1 MTRRIRT
8 EQFHAAAADAGVDG
22 YLDRVLKYIPGEVV
36 ALWTAVTGVIASAAE
51 PSSVLLWIV
60 FAIGVI
66 LAAAY
71 TWKIATVPNQPTPVT
86 QIVVSAFA
94 FIVWVFAIGGPFS
107 AQGWYE
113 PYFGS
118 VALIL
123 WTALAGLIIPKEG

>member
-8 EQFHAAAADAGVDG
+8 EQFQAAAADVGVDE

-36 ALWTAVTGVIASAAE
+36 ALWTGVTGVIASAGE
-51 PSSVLLWIV
+51 SNNVLLWIV

-71 TWKIATVPNQPTPVT
+71 TWRTTTVANQPTAVT

-94 FIVWVFAIGGPFS
+94 FIVWVFAIGGPFA

-113 PYFGS
+113 PYLGS

-123 WTALAGLIIPKEG
+123 WTPLAGLIIPKEG